1 MLKKRSHWESLL
13 ELNSILGK
21 EIWNKVSILNN
32 ITFNWDNLSEKNKKI
47 IENKMGEL
55 RDKLHIIVTEKSK
68 KK

>member
-47 IENKMGEL
+47 IENKKGNQ
-55 RDKLHIIVTEKSK
+55 
-68 KK
+68 